1 MKSKIIASLICLMF
15 VTASVL
21 AQEAAA
27 PAAAPAA
34 AAPAAVAPAADAT
47 APTAA
52 PAVDAKTP
60 AAAPAAPAMMPLEL
74 RKTGIVNVTK
84 DASGKATAI
93 KLIVTS
99 YDIQLDEGSKP
110 LEAMDGQKVRVTC
123 TLSHEGGKRIL
134 TVKNVEPVTEGGAA
148 AAPAAAPA
156 TAPAAAPAAA
166 TAAPAAEKPAEAAPA
181 AK

>member
-1 MKSKIIASLICLMF
+1 MKSKIIAALICLMF

-21 AQEAAA
+21 AQDAAA

-34 AAPAAVAPAADAT
+34 P
-47 APTAA
+47 
-52 PAVDAKTP
+52 P
-60 AAAPAAPAMMPLEL
+60 AAAPAAAPAADAKAPAAAPATPAIMPLEL
-74 RKTGIVNVTK
+74 RKTGTVNVVK
-84 DASGKATAI
+84 DASGKVTGI

-99 YDIQLDEGSKP
+99 YDIQMDEGSKP

-134 TVKNVEPVTEGGAA
+134 TVKSVEPVAEGGA

-156 TAPAAAPAAA
+156 VAPAAAPE
-166 TAAPAAEKPAEAAPA
+166 AAPAAEKPAEAAPA